1 MAKFEPR
8 SYKIVLIKKKK
19 KRVREYVVTCCF
31 ANAEQ
36 IPGRTF
42 PVDIFFSRNVVED
55 YVDGAVKQILQIHL
69 TPSKG
74 KETTAKDKYT
84 TTATNSN
91 NDENDDDDDDA
102 PTRR

>member
-1 MAKFEPR
+1 M
-8 SYKIVLIKKKK
+8 
-19 KRVREYVVTCCF
+19 TCCF

-74 KETTAKDKYT
+74 KETTTNNDKYS
-84 TTATNSN
+84 TTATNTN
-91 NDENDDDDDDA
+91 NDENDDDDDDDDA